1 MRAGWQNHGMADQ
14 AVLQIPQA
22 QELFDPQPGWLN
34 TASYGLP
41 PRPSWEALQ
50 EALGD
55 WRHGRTSWEG
65 WDDSTRRA
73 RESFA
78 RLVGA
83 DVHDVAVGSAVSQMI
98 GLVAAALPDG
108 ARVLAP
114 EIEFGSNLFPYQMHE
129 SRGVVVQTVPFEELV
144 VSINERVDLVAVSA
158 VQSPTGE
165 VADLAAISAKAH
177 AAGALV
183 VADVTQAVGWLPT
196 TVQGLDALACA
207 GYKWLCAPR
216 GTAFL
221 YVRPELQEKVRPLA
235 AGWYAGADVHASF
248 YGPRLEVAPDARRFD
263 LSPAWH
269 CWVGAAPA
277 LELLERI
284 GVDSIQEHNVR
295 LANRFRAGLGLPKS
309 DSAIVSVSIPDA
321 DRRLAAAGIRAATR
335 AGSLRASFHL
345 YNTDADVDAALS
357 ALTR

>member
-1 MRAGWQNHGMADQ
+1 MLPVSEARK
-14 AVLQIPQA
+14 
-22 QELFDPQPGWLN
+22 LFDAQPGWLN

-41 PRPSWEALQ
+41 PRPAWDALQ
-50 EALGD
+50 DALGD

-78 RLVGA
+78 RMIGA
-83 DVHDVAVGSAVSQMI
+83 PVSDIAVGSVVSQLV

-114 EIEFGSNLFPYQMHE
+114 EIEFGSNLFPYQAHE
-129 SRGVVVQTVPFEELV
+129 SRGVLVQTVPAHEFV
-144 VSINERVDLVAVSA
+144 DRIDERVDVVAVSM
-158 VQSPTGE
+158 VQSATGE
-165 VADLAAISAKAH
+165 VSDLATISSKAR

-183 VADVTQAVGWLPT
+183 VADATQAVGWLP
-196 TVQGLDALACA
+196 VDIGLVDVLVCA
-207 GYKWLCAPR
+207 GYKWLCSPR
-216 GTAFL
+216 GTAYL
-221 YVRPELQEKVRPLA
+221 YVRPELRERIRPLA
-235 AGWYAGADVHASF
+235 AGWYAGADVHASY
-248 YGPRLEVAPDARRFD
+248 YGPRLDLAPDARRFD

-277 LELLERI
+277 LELLERV
-284 GVDSIQEHNVR
+284 GAEAVNAHNVR
-295 LANRFRAGLGLPKS
+295 LANRFRTGIGLPES
-309 DSAIVSVSIPDA
+309 DSAIVSAAIPEA
-321 DRRLAAAGIRAATR
+321 DRRLEAAGIRAATR

-345 YNTDADVDAALS
+345 YNTDADVDAAVT